1 MDKYKNEILQL
12 LEQDGF
18 PHDALDLKGL
28 VEGRNIIIY
37 GAGGGFHWVHE
48 ILMNIYGYIPRIV
61 LDRRF
66 KRGDMYKGIPAF
78 SPDDYEPD
86 EREKQDSLVIISVGK
101 QQYHGEIKHTLGN
114 MGFQNIIVLMD
125 IYEIHN
131 PFNRPEEVA
140 AKGFNYYKEQKDLIL
155 SCVELFEDEMSRE
168 IYTSCLRTHLTR
180 KPVPIPGCDPSEQYT
195 PADIKLTK
203 GYSKYIY
210 CGIDTEELDRCFD
223 NIGIVDDIVCFE
235 PNEHQVNNL
244 VTYFKK
250 NRNKVLRN
258 VVIYPCAIYS
268 KEAKMP
274 FIDGGKSAFW
284 NRISDNGNHM
294 VQCVSIDNVIP
305 DFKPTFI
312 SMDIEGSELE
322 ALRGAENTIRESC
335 PDMAVCVY
343 HSPSHLWQV
352 PLYLHK
358 IVPEYKFYLRNYTT
372 FTTETVVYAVQK

>member
-1 MDKYKNEILQL
+1 MNKHKTDIMRL

-18 PHDALDLKGL
+18 PHDTLDLKKL
-28 VEGRNIIIY
+28 VEGRSLIIY

-131 PFNRPEEVA
+131 PLNRPEEVA
-140 AKGFNYYKEQKDLIL
+140 AKGFNYYKEQKGPIL
-155 SCVELFEDEMSRE
+155 SCIELFKDEMSRE
-168 IYTSCLRTHLTR
+168 IYTRCLRTHLTR

-195 PADIKLTK
+195 PRDIKLTK

-210 CGIDTEELDRCFD
+210 CGIDTEEMKRVFD
-223 NIGIVDDIVCFE
+223 NAGIVEECVCFE
-235 PNEHQVNNL
+235 PNEYQVSNL
-244 VTYFKK
+244 VEYFKK
-250 NRNKVLRN
+250 ERSKIPRN
-258 VVIYPCAIYS
+258 VIVYPCAVYS

-274 FIDGGKSAFW
+274 FMDGGKSAFW
-284 NRISDNGNHM
+284 NRISESGNHR

-305 DFKPTFI
+305 KFNPTFI

-322 ALRGAENTIRESC
+322 GLQGAENTIKDSQ
-335 PDMAVCVY
+335 PDMAICVY
-343 HSPSHLWQV
+343 HSPNHLWQV
-352 PLYLHK
+352 PLYLHQL
-358 IVPEYKFYLRNYTT
+358 VPGYKFYLRNYTT
-372 FTTETVVYAVQK
+372 FTTETVLYATT